1 MRLLGLLT
9 AIFFLATMP
18 AIAQSKLPPNV
29 PLKIRL
35 EFRIKPEEL
44 NELRSVLTQFAQ
56 DEQLTVHDMGA
67 QMFPKGGRTPFYL
80 ELDPKNGSIKITVT
94 NIRAEERMFV
104 WFYEYQAG
112 SNLAEMDSKLEQI
125 LRQKWPTLAP
135 YEGS

>member
-1 MRLLGLLT
+1 MRLLILLT
-9 AIFFLATMP
+9 AICFLGTMP
-18 AIAQSKLPPNV
+18 VVAQSKLPPNV

-44 NELRSVLTQFAQ
+44 NELRGVLTQFAQ
-56 DEQLTVHDMGA
+56 NEQLTDNDMGA
-67 QMFPKGGRTPFYL
+67 QMFPKGGRVPFYV
-80 ELDPKNGSIKITVT
+80 ELVSKNGSINITVT

-112 SNLAEMDSKLEQI
+112 SNLAEMDTKLEKL
-125 LRQKWPTLAP
+125 LREKWPTLAP